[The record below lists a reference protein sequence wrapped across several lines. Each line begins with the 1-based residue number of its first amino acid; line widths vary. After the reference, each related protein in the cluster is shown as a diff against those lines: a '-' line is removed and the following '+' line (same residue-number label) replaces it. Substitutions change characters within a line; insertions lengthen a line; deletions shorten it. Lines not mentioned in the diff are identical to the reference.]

1 MGLTPI
7 FATTEGG
14 YPVPL
19 VPRPSFSGRVF
30 APSIW
35 PVSKHEEE
43 KEKGR
48 GGLFFLLRLSGAFSP
63 FPLSFIQG
71 PHGLS
76 LSPLFFPPPSPCTV
90 NLPDISGG
98 HDIQSLR
105 HWYHNTS
112 GGGGG
117 GGPSYSLSS
126 FFPLSTHLRD
136 TGGKKRKRR
145 SGENICIFEG
155 LGRPAQRGPRGK
167 KGTVY

>member
-1 MGLTPI
+1 M
-7 FATTEGG
+7 
-14 YPVPL
+14 
-19 VPRPSFSGRVF
+19 
-30 APSIW
+30 
-35 PVSKHEEE
+35 
-43 KEKGR
+43 
-48 GGLFFLLRLSGAFSP
+48 LRLSGAFSP

-76 LSPLFFPPPSPCTV
+76 LSPLFFPPLSPCTV

-126 FFPLSTHLRD
+126 FLPFVNPPERYGWREERGEVGKTFAYLRGSD
-136 TGGKKRKRR
+136 
-145 SGENICIFEG
+145 
-155 LGRPAQRGPRGK
+155 GRPREVR
-167 KGTVY
+167 KGRRELCIECSFLRYLFSSPSLPPQISPSWSFSHDCPTTLYCTLFQWCV